1 MNWEL
6 LTKVLDQL
14 PNNTAIVPFFRGEP
28 TLYPRFEDALLE
40 MRRFRE
46 VQLATNGDKLSQQ
59 NRSAMLKFCTFVS
72 ISLHN
77 FVYPT
82 QTKNGILTF
91 LYDAL
96 GNGVETQIS
105 IIDSLIPPKQ
115 KKRFVSQW
123 LDHVDQVRIYV
134 EHSHRGYGDIVEHV
148 ASPVV
153 GNHHPCVKPFT
164 EMVVYWDGKVA
175 LCCHDWNNPC
185 PLGDLNCQTVEEVWC
200 GEAYEDVRYK
210 HSHGKRREVPSCQ
223 NCDQWIASYMPKK
236 MLGELYTNG

>member
-14 PNNTAIVPFFRGEP
+14 PDNTAIVPFFRGEP

-115 KKRFVSQW
+115 KKRFVKRW
-123 LDHVDQVRIYV
+123 LNHADQVRIYA
-134 EHSHRGYGDIVEHV
+134 EHSHTGYGDTLLNIHDL
-148 ASPVV
+148 
-153 GNHHPCVKPFT
+153 GQPCIKPFN
-164 EMVVYWDGKVA
+164 EMVVYWDGKVG
-175 LCCHDWNNPC
+175 LCCHDWNNPS
-185 PLGDLNCQTVEEVWC
+185 PLGNLNFESIEKVWR

-210 HSHGKRREVPSCQ
+210 HSHGNRRQVPSCQ